1 MAALSAF
8 CDTGPRVRRCDPG
21 YWTVKLV
28 DATLTALLR
37 IV

>member
-8 CDTGPRVRRCDPG
+8 CATRAAGATMRPG